1 MSWFAILSVGITK
14 HLSVECF
21 RKSSDPS
28 EPFDQRAAKPALSF
42 DDVGLPAHPVYVLR
56 LEQDARLRF
65 RVSINEGVPFV
76 AEKVIAF
83 RVQPPD
89 EPPVELETVER
100 RQGRDIE
107 AIAHLVPSSF
117 TSHKLHTISR
127 RSDAVDR
134 KYVKLSVHVRVL
146 LDGPFRREVDY
157 YQLVYVKIVH
167 PRARL
172 LGKMLGKFRRRDQ
185 HDIGA

>member
-21 RKSSDPS
+21 RKSSNPS

-42 DDVGLPAHPVYVLR
+42 DDALLPDDPVYILC

-76 AEKVIAF
+76 VEKVIAF
-83 RVQPPD
+83 RVQHQD

-107 AIAHLVPSSF
+107 AIAHLLPSSF
-117 TSHKLHTISR
+117 TSHKLHTISP
-127 RSDAVDR
+127 RSGGVDH
-134 KYVKLSVHVRVL
+134 KYAKLLVRVRLL
-146 LDGPFRREVDY
+146 LDGPYRREID
-157 YQLVYVKIVH
+157 LDRTVYCKIVH
-167 PRARL
+167 PRDRL
-172 LGKMLGKFRRRDQ
+172 LGKMLGKFRRRD
-185 HDIGA
+185 